1 MEEKVRE
8 MQISSPTPV
17 EEEEEKYII
26 KEEHEDENLIYGENV
41 NALFEHICDI
51 DKNAKTVCIVGEIF
65 NIETKELKNGKI
77 LLIADV
83 TDNTSSISCKL
94 FLNDLNQDKVL
105 SKISEGTNVR
115 IKGDVIYDTFKRELT
130 MTISGIRLEDKKP
143 RVDKAD
149 KNVWNFMHIHKC
161 HLWMHYAK
169 LKSL

>member
-94 FLNDLNQDKVL
+94 FLNCLLYTSRCV
-105 SKISEGTNVR
+105 
-115 IKGDVIYDTFKRELT
+115 
-130 MTISGIRLEDKKP
+130 
-143 RVDKAD
+143 
-149 KNVWNFMHIHKC
+149 
-161 HLWMHYAK
+161 
-169 LKSL
+169 

>member
-1 MEEKVRE
+1 MCIDDTLKIKIPKTMLYDSLKSKHCEEIIRHAFLEEFSIDLNVILEKAVDEKVDRKKLMEKMEREMEEKVRE

-94 FLNDLNQDKVL
+94 FLNDLTKTKFL
-105 SKISEGTNVR
+105 
-115 IKGDVIYDTFKRELT
+115 
-130 MTISGIRLEDKKP
+130 
-143 RVDKAD
+143 
-149 KNVWNFMHIHKC
+149 
-161 HLWMHYAK
+161 AK
-169 LKSL
+169 